1 MTYSDCNK
9 WRRVGEKGIT
19 CCEQAKVALGSAHP
33 QWAFGLMRSTPK
45 CYAPTMASR
54 TSRTS
59 RPNTHHVMVNING
72 GRVIDTPRGDKFI
85 VRSGTKSVAKAPE
98 DQRAGVLMPRVAHA
112 LSKPGV
118 KRASVFRDDARKAV
132 YAYSVDPQNPDL
144 LVREDSTGKK
154 TSGSMV
160 NGVFRITRGK
170 AVHA

>member
-1 MTYSDCNK
+1 VT
-9 WRRVGEKGIT
+9 
-19 CCEQAKVALGSAHP
+19 
-33 QWAFGLMRSTPK
+33 
-45 CYAPTMASR
+45 
-54 TSRTS
+54 
-59 RPNTHHVMVNING
+59 ING
-72 GRVIDTPRGDKFI
+72 GRVIDTPRGDMFI

>member
-1 MTYSDCNK
+1 
-9 WRRVGEKGIT
+9 
-19 CCEQAKVALGSAHP
+19 
-33 QWAFGLMRSTPK
+33 
-45 CYAPTMASR
+45 MATR
-54 TSRTS
+54 TSRT
-59 RPNTHHVMVNING
+59 NAHHVTVNING
-72 GRVIDTPRGDKFI
+72 GRVIDTPRGDMFI
-85 VRSGTKSVAKAPE
+85 VRSGTKSVTKAPE
-98 DQRAGVLMPRVAHA
+98 DQRAGVLMVRVAHA

-118 KRASVFRDDARKAV
+118 KRTSVFRNDGRKPV

>member
-1 MTYSDCNK
+1 MEEGRGQEAD
-9 WRRVGEKGIT
+9 
-19 CCEQAKVALGSAHP
+19 CCEQAMAALGPAHHL
-33 QWAFGLMRSTPK
+33 WVFGLMRAIAK
-45 CYAPTMASR
+45 CYAPAMASR
-54 TSRTS
+54 TSRI
-59 RPNTHHVMVNING
+59 NTHHVTVNING
-72 GRVIDTPRGDKFI
+72 GRVIDTPRGDMFI

-98 DQRAGVLMPRVAHA
+98 DQRAGVLMARVAHA

-118 KRASVFRDDARKAV
+118 KRTSVFRDDGRKAV